1 MSEVHIPK
9 DIGFPKDVSFSLVVD
24 DAIKHPY
31 DEMYALF
38 ARTSLDKKDYS
49 NEAISNSLEYIE
61 SVKGKNHFSKYK
73 SVYEGTIFKQGTALK
88 DLSEPLVVSD
98 DIKNIVHIAENNVSK
113 SAELLFHLNEAYFID
128 EKVQDIDFS
137 AYVDISPE
145 YSPGMATVEYLL
157 SAPGF
162 YRDLISSVGS
172 LLMVKNEHPSI
183 NSLNIATLLLSYGES
198 VSDIKD
204 FFARNYGIDNQVTAL
219 KSYSVSTNNF
229 LSIYDKSDF
238 DSLKVWQKSMY
249 RSYEKRISCT
259 IPETPFVSIFLLD
272 FFLKCNENNVDCI
285 SYFDKSNEVEKPK
298 YYNMVE
304 NGALPFDTKNL
315 NVVKN
320 NYVNDNCFE
329 YRHIENT
336 VCAKFVTQSEYESSW
351 REISQYFNLEKDFY
365 FGDEVVVSLIR
376 GIVVLYAIY
385 RKNNPES
392 YTFSILEGLFS

>member
-1 MSEVHIPK
+1 MFEVYI
-9 DIGFPKDVSFSLVVD
+9 PKDVSFSLVVD

-38 ARTSLDKKDYS
+38 ARTSLDKKGYS

-61 SVKGKNHFSKYK
+61 SVKGKNHLASYDNL
-73 SVYEGTIFKQGTALK
+73 YEGTIFKQGTALK
-88 DLSEPLVVSD
+88 DLSEPLVVSN
-98 DIKNIVHIAENNVSK
+98 DIENIVHIAENNVGK

-172 LLMVKNEHPSI
+172 LLMVKNEQPSI
-183 NSLNIATLLLSYGES
+183 NSLNIATVLLSYGES
-198 VSDIKD
+198 ANDIKD
-204 FFARNYGIDNQVTAL
+204 FFAKNYGIDNQVTAL

-238 DSLKVWQKSMY
+238 DSLKAWQKSMY
-249 RSYEKRISCT
+249 RSYEKRISYT
-259 IPETPFVSIFLLD
+259 FPETPFVSIFLLD
-272 FFLKCNENNVDCI
+272 FFLKCNENNVDSI
-285 SYFDKSNEVEKPK
+285 SYFDNTYEIEKAK
-298 YYNMVE
+298 HYSRVE
-304 NGALPFDTKNL
+304 NTALPFDTKENL
-315 NVVKN
+315 NIIKSN
-320 NYVNDNCFE
+320 SIDDDCFE
-329 YRHIENT
+329 YWYVKNT
-336 VCAKFVTQSEYESSW
+336 VCTKFITQSEYESSW
-351 REISQYFNLEKDFY
+351 REISQYFNLEGAFY
-365 FGDEVVVSLIR
+365 YGDNATASLIR

>member
-1 MSEVHIPK
+1 MSEVHI
-9 DIGFPKDVSFSLVVD
+9 PKDVSFSLVVD

-38 ARTSLDKKDYS
+38 ARTSLDKKGYS
-49 NEAISNSLEYIE
+49 NESISNSLEYIE
-61 SVKGKNHFSKYK
+61 SLEGKNHLARYDNL
-73 SVYEGTIFKQGTALK
+73 YEGTIFKQGTTSK

-98 DIKNIVHIAENNVSK
+98 DIENIVHIAENNAGK

-137 AYVDISPE
+137 AYIDISPE

-198 VSDIKD
+198 ANDIKD

-219 KSYSVSTNNF
+219 RSYSPSTNNF

-238 DSLKVWQKSMY
+238 DSLKAWQKSMY
-249 RSYEKRISCT
+249 RSYEKRISYT
-259 IPETPFVSIFLLD
+259 FPEIPFVSIFLLD
-272 FFLKCNENNVDCI
+272 FFLKCNENNVDSI
-285 SYFDKSNEVEKPK
+285 SYFDKSNEVEKAN
-298 YYNMVE
+298 YYSKVE
-304 NGALPFDTKNL
+304 NSALPLDTKNI
-315 NVVKN
+315 NVVKSN
-320 NYVNDNCFE
+320 SIDGDCFG
-329 YRHIENT
+329 YRNIENT
-336 VCAKFVTQSEYESSW
+336 VCTKFITQSEYESSW
-351 REISQYFNLEKDFY
+351 REVSQYINLGREFY
-365 FGDEVVVSLIR
+365 FSDEAVVSLIR

>member
-1 MSEVHIPK
+1 MSAVHI
-9 DIGFPKDVSFSLVVD
+9 PKDVSFSLVVD

-73 SVYEGTIFKQGTALK
+73 SVYESTIFKLGTALK
-88 DLSEPLVVSD
+88 DLSEPLVVSN
-98 DIKNIVHIAENNVSK
+98 DIENIVHIAKNNVGK
-113 SAELLFHLNEAYFID
+113 SAELLFHLNEAYFVD

-172 LLMVKNEHPSI
+172 LLMVKNEQPSI
-183 NSLNIATLLLSYGES
+183 NSLNVATVLLSYGER
-198 VSDIKD
+198 VNDIKD

-219 KSYSVSTNNF
+219 GSYSPSTNNF

-238 DSLKVWQKSMY
+238 DSLKAWQKSMY
-249 RSYEKRISCT
+249 RSYEKRISYDF
-259 IPETPFVSIFLLD
+259 PEIPFVSIFLLD
-272 FFLKCNENNVDCI
+272 FFLKCNENNVDSI
-285 SYFDKSNEVEKPK
+285 SYFDNTYEIEKAKQYSKVESS
-298 YYNMVE
+298 
-304 NGALPFDTKNL
+304 ALPLDTKNI
-315 NVVKN
+315 NVVKSN
-320 NYVNDNCFE
+320 SIDGDCFG
-329 YRHIENT
+329 YQNIENT
-336 VCAKFVTQSEYESSW
+336 VCTKFITQSEYESSY
-351 REISQYFNLEKDFY
+351 REVSQYINLGRAFY
-365 FGDEVVVSLIR
+365 YSDEVVVSLIR

>member
-9 DIGFPKDVSFSLVVD
+9 DISFPKDVSFSLVVD
-24 DAIKHPY
+24 DAVKHPY

-38 ARTSLDKKDYS
+38 ARTSLDKKGYS
-49 NEAISNSLEYIE
+49 NEAISNSLEYIK
-61 SVKGKNHFSKYK
+61 SLKGKNHLASYDNL
-73 SVYEGTIFKQGTALK
+73 YEGTIFKQGTTSK
-88 DLSEPLVVSD
+88 DLSEPLVVSN
-98 DIKNIVHIAENNVSK
+98 DIENIVHIAENNVGK

-172 LLMVKNEHPSI
+172 LLMVKNEQPSI
-183 NSLNIATLLLSYGES
+183 NSLNIATVLLSYGES
-198 VSDIKD
+198 ANDIKD
-204 FFARNYGIDNQVTAL
+204 FFARNCGIDNQVTSL

-238 DSLKVWQKSMY
+238 DSLKAWQKSMY

-304 NGALPFDTKNL
+304 NGALPFDTKNF

-320 NYVNDNCFE
+320 NYVNNNCFE

-336 VCAKFVTQSEYESSW
+336 VCAKLVTQSEYESSW
-351 REISQYFNLEKDFY
+351 REISQYFNLERDFY
-365 FGDEVVVSLIR
+365 FGDEVVISLIR

>member
-1 MSEVHIPK
+1 MSEVHI
-9 DIGFPKDVSFSLVVD
+9 PKDVSFSLVVD

-38 ARTSLDKKDYS
+38 ARTSLDKKGYS

-61 SVKGKNHFSKYK
+61 SLEGKNHLASYDNL
-73 SVYEGTIFKQGTALK
+73 YEGTIFKQGTTSK
-88 DLSEPLVVSD
+88 DLSEPLVVSNG
-98 DIKNIVHIAENNVSK
+98 IENIVHIAENNVGK

-172 LLMVKNEHPSI
+172 LLMVKNEQPSI
-183 NSLNIATLLLSYGES
+183 NSLNIATVLLSYGES
-198 VSDIKD
+198 ANDIKD
-204 FFARNYGIDNQVTAL
+204 FFAKNYGIDNQVTAL

-238 DSLKVWQKSMY
+238 DSLKAWQKSMY
-249 RSYEKRISCT
+249 RSYEKRISY
-259 IPETPFVSIFLLD
+259 IFPEIPFVSIFLLD
-272 FFLKCNENNVDCI
+272 FFLKCNEENVDSI
-285 SYFDKSNEVEKPK
+285 SYFDNTYEIEKAK
-298 YYNMVE
+298 QYSKVKNT
-304 NGALPFDTKNL
+304 ALPFDTKENL
-315 NVVKN
+315 NIIKS
-320 NYVNDNCFE
+320 YSIDDDCFE
-329 YRHIENT
+329 YWYVKNT
-336 VCAKFVTQSEYESSW
+336 VCTKFITQSEYESSY
-351 REISQYFNLEKDFY
+351 REVSQYINLGRAFY
-365 FGDEVVVSLIR
+365 YGDEVAVSLIR

>member
-1 MSEVHIPK
+1 MSEVHI
-9 DIGFPKDVSFSLVVD
+9 PKDVSFSLVVD
-24 DAIKHPY
+24 DAVKHPY

-38 ARTSLDKKDYS
+38 ARTSLDKKGYS

-61 SVKGKNHFSKYK
+61 SLEGKNHLASYDNL
-73 SVYEGTIFKQGTALK
+73 YEGTIFKQGTTSK
-88 DLSEPLVVSD
+88 DLSEPLVVSNG
-98 DIKNIVHIAENNVSK
+98 IENIVHIAENNVGK

-172 LLMVKNEHPSI
+172 LLMVKNEQPSI
-183 NSLNIATLLLSYGES
+183 NSLNIATVLLSYGES
-198 VSDIKD
+198 ANDIKD
-204 FFARNYGIDNQVTAL
+204 FFAKNYGIDNQVTAL

-238 DSLKVWQKSMY
+238 DSLKAWQKSMY
-249 RSYEKRISCT
+249 RSYEKRISY
-259 IPETPFVSIFLLD
+259 IFPEIPFVSIFLLD
-272 FFLKCNENNVDCI
+272 FFLKCNEENVDSI
-285 SYFDKSNEVEKPK
+285 SYFDNTYEIEKAK
-298 YYNMVE
+298 QYSKVKNT
-304 NGALPFDTKNL
+304 ALPFDTKENL
-315 NVVKN
+315 NIIKS
-320 NYVNDNCFE
+320 YSIDDDCFE
-329 YRHIENT
+329 YWYVKNT
-336 VCAKFVTQSEYESSW
+336 VCTKFITQSEYESSY
-351 REISQYFNLEKDFY
+351 REVSQYINLGRAFY
-365 FGDEVVVSLIR
+365 YGDEVVVSLVR